1 MDLTSIVLFF
11 VLMILAW
18 ASFSLFVLEEMMS
31 FVAREKHNIAV
42 ASHLDGIGL
51 TAGRENK
58 ESK

>member
-1 MDLTSIVLFF
+1 VDLTSIVLFF

-42 ASHLDGIGL
+42 ASHLGGTGL
-51 TAGRENK
+51 NVVREDK
-58 ESK
+58 EPK